1 MLTTHHISQTV
12 QFCPPKKTTESPV
25 DSIKI
30 RMYSKSKK
38 ADQDPFI
45 NTEEEQGEVT
55 LQNTTQPTNTDS
67 PGPKVKVIFVMYIRM
82 IIFPQA
88 KSCNEGLY
96 SVNDY

>member
-38 ADQDPFI
+38 ADQDSFI

-96 SVNDY
+96 AVNDY

>member
-1 MLTTHHISQTV
+1 MDVDAHNSPQIPDSSVLST
-12 QFCPPKKTTESPV
+12 KKRQSPV

-45 NTEEEQGEVT
+45 NTKEEQGEVT

-67 PGPKVKVIFVMYIRM
+67 PEPKVKVIFVMYIWM
-82 IIFPQA
+82 IIFPSQI
-88 KSCNEGLY
+88 L
-96 SVNDY
+96 